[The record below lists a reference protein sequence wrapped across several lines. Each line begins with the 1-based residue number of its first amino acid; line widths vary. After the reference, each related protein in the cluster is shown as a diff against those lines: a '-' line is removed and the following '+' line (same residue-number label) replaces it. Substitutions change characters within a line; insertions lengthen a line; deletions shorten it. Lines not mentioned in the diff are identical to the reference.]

1 MSNTTRLSD
10 LELAVTVFPQATI
23 NLHRVRDV
31 ESLQT
36 IANDLIAD
44 LASSPADRTRQNKL
58 LIVLALIDHLED
70 GRTAGMIPDYLNW

>member
-10 LELAVTVFPQATI
+10 LELAVTVFPQSTI